1 MLLKQRVVLLL
12 ELVDSGSEG
21 NTLLFEVLGVL
32 AYLGLKPLVLFLKV
46 AAVFLLLLILSL
58 DVP

>member
-1 MLLKQRVVLLL
+1 MVLLL